1 MPSFLSNKKASFI
14 KAAKSRKNEKK
25 RPESASSQKSDTHS
39 NSSTAT
45 VRPIQR
51 ETEVIET
58 KHIPEQP
65 IDLIDEE
72 KAMAKKLDELSLTLP
87 KSKSDTGF
95 NNYLVSPTPGQ
106 LHIPRTESFGD
117 IKTLHSVKSNPTTP
131 VSYTNGMPRSESV
144 SRGDRSLA
152 MSRNRREATYCKYLL
167 RNAAHR
173 RSASRLS
180 QKVNNDPALRAVIN
194 REVDTPSELTSVTS
208 LSSFGSMSS
217 FQSIGSLSTQ
227 DASLGKDNL
236 ARVMAK
242 ENKSRITQLLVLAR
256 RRQLAQDDLKNFT
269 LKDIAICGKR
279 LDRAFLLQEQL
290 HYSGVMYPIKLV
302 SIDDL
307 MFPNKKLTIKVGHYF
322 RLFLCCVNCFC
333 RERVSCVGPGSIDC
347 TLQTGFTHHLI
358 RLLMDPIQMERF
370 TCISGHILGIFPC
383 LFGVY
388 YAHCT
393 QLVHGYS
400 A

>member
-1 MPSFLSNKKASFI
+1 MPSFLSNKKANFI
-14 KAAKSRKNEKK
+14 KATKAKKNEKK

-58 KHIPEQP
+58 KNMPEQP

-106 LHIPRTESFGD
+106 LSIPRTESFGD

-131 VSYTNGMPRSESV
+131 VSFNNGPSPRCDSL

-180 QKVNNDPALRAVIN
+180 QKVSNDPSLRGVIN
-194 REVDTPSELTSVTS
+194 REAETPSELTSVTS

-217 FQSIGSLSTQ
+217 FHSIGSMNSHSNRD

-236 ARVMAK
+236 GRLMAK
-242 ENKSRITQLLVLAR
+242 ENKNKITQLLVLAR
-256 RRQLAQDDLKNFT
+256 RRQLAQDDLKKFT

-279 LDRAFLLQEQL
+279 IDRAFVLNEHL

-307 MFPNKKLTIKVGHYF
+307 MFPYKKLAIKV
-322 RLFLCCVNCFC
+322 R
-333 RERVSCVGPGSIDC
+333 
-347 TLQTGFTHHLI
+347 
-358 RLLMDPIQMERF
+358 
-370 TCISGHILGIFPC
+370 
-383 LFGVY
+383 
-388 YAHCT
+388 
-393 QLVHGYS
+393 
-400 A
+400 